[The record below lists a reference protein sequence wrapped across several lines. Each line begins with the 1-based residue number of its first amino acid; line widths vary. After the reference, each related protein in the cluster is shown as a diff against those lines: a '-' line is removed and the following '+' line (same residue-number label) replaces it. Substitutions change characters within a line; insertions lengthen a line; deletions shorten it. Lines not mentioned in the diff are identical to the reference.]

1 MDTEGDYWFLTA
13 SDKLIR
19 QHQTVNSV
27 FIDKVSL
34 LSKTDDLLYDLAVV
48 NDRLYLFYKS
58 GTMIC
63 FDIETAKELYRES
76 PLEQK
81 KIGFIPIQSMLFPT
95 SSTSIKFVMDIQEK
109 ELYTVLTPK
118 AGNGTK
124 Y

>member
-1 MDTEGDYWFLTA
+1 MT
-13 SDKLIR
+13 KLIR

-63 FDIETAKELYRES
+63 FDIETAKGLYRES
-76 PLEQK
+76 PFGTE
-81 KIGFIPIQSMLFPT
+81 
-95 SSTSIKFVMDIQEK
+95 ENR
-109 ELYTVLTPK
+109 LYTHTIHVVPNKQYLYQIRNGHSGKRNCTPF
-118 AGNGTK
+118 
-124 Y
+124 